1 MDANIQ
7 AREQAYLSAERQDG
21 IGELRGS
28 AEWNEEAVVVV
39 GEEKSLCHTCH
50 SLFAPWDMESPNG
63 EYLESCEART
73 KSSGT
78 FPKHLPT
85 FAKNDP
91 HAFCSAECEQDAV
104 DANALDAIEM
114 SRMAQDGIF
123 ETPEL
128 EISLGSYAS

>member
-7 AREQAYLSAERQDG
+7 GREQAYLSAERQDG
-21 IGELRGS
+21 ISELRRS
-28 AEWNEEAVVVV
+28 AEWNDEAVVVV
-39 GEEKSLCHTCH
+39 GEEKSLCHECH
-50 SLFAPWDMESPNG
+50 ALFEPWDMQSPNG

-73 KSSGT
+73 KSGGP

-91 HAFCSAECEQDAV
+91 HAFCSAQCEQDAV
-104 DANALDAIEM
+104 DANAIDAIEM